1 MEFYQLIQTISE
13 TTHWEKVSF
22 DKQVERRDTEEYNN
36 SKLSRRY
43 NDNEELNPAAIL
55 R

>member
-1 MEFYQLIQTISE
+1 MELYQLIQTISE

-22 DKQVERRDTEEYNN
+22 DKQVERRDTEEYN